1 METLSLNQSTPGS
14 YWQWQG
20 HSLYYVQRGKSKQGR
35 PPLLLIHGF
44 GASTDHW
51 RKNIAELE
59 QDFAVWTIDLLGF
72 GRSAKPAVTYSGNL
86 WRDQIYSF
94 ITEVIQEPVVL
105 AGNSL
110 GGYTS
115 LYVAAQH
122 PDAAKGLILINT
134 AGPFTQPQAATKPNL
149 LKLSLGNL
157 ARWIFLQPWGSYLLF
172 QYLRQPAMIRKTLK
186 KVYWD
191 QSAVT
196 EQLVADIHRPSG
208 DRGAAG
214 VFASVFKN
222 PQGEKNDVL
231 LQQLRCPLLML
242 WGEKD
247 PWMDSQSRGTKFR
260 EYYPTLTEYYLEAGH
275 CPHDEIPE
283 QINSLIRSWVNSITK

>member
-1 METLSLNQSTPGS
+1 MQTITLNQSGN

-20 HSLYYVQRGKSKQGR
+20 HRIYYVQAGENREEK

-51 RKNIAELE
+51 KHNIAELQ
-59 QDFAVWTIDLLGF
+59 QDFAVWAIDLLGF
-72 GRSAKPAVTYSGNL
+72 GRAEKPAIAYSANL
-86 WRDQIYSF
+86 WRDQLYSF
-94 ITEVIQEPVVL
+94 ITEVIQKPVVL

-115 LYVAAQH
+115 LCVAAQY
-122 PDAAKGLILINT
+122 PEVVKGLILINT
-134 AGPFTQPQAATKPNL
+134 AGPFSDPQPVTKPNPI
-149 LKLSLGNL
+149 KAWLGQL
-157 ARWIFLQPWGSYLLF
+157 TRSILLQPWGSYLLF
-172 QYLRQPAMIRKTLK
+172 QYLRQPSMIRQTLK
-186 KVYWD
+186 KVYWN
-191 QSAVT
+191 QEAVT
-196 EQLVADIHRPSG
+196 EELIQDIYRPSC

-231 LQQLRCPLLML
+231 LQQLKCPLLML

-247 PWMDSQSRGTKFR
+247 PWMDSHTRGAKFR
-260 EYYPTLTEYYLEAGH
+260 QYYPNLTEYYLEAGH
-275 CPHDEIPE
+275 CPHDEIPKE
-283 QINSLIRSWVNSITK
+283 VNQIISNWVNSLG